1 MGGLDF
7 GTTQAGRAGAGAG
20 ARVATETLGRGAAAI
35 HARATVTGAKTAT
48 GAKTVAGATS
58 GPVLCGFL
66 HLGEVLLIGL
76 ELRLVH
82 DLLQAL
88 GVGFPVFLQLLLLLF
103 RQFLTLVAMA
113 VREVRAPSVLGLWL
127 PSVLR
132 AFAGL

>member
-7 GTTQAGRAGAGAG
+7 GTAQAGRAGAGAG
-20 ARVATETLGRGAAAI
+20 AGARVVTETLGRGAAAI
-35 HARATVTGAKTAT
+35 HARATAT

-103 RQFLTLVAMA
+103 RQFLTLGAMA
-113 VREVRAPSVLGLWL
+113 VREVRAPSMLGLWL